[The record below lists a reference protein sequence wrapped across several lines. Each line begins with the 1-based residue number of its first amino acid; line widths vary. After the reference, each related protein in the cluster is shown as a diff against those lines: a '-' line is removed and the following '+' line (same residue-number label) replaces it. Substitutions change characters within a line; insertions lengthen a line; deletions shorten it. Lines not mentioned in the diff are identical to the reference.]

1 MRLFEF
7 ASDDPLRIKL
17 VAITDQLKDRY
28 QHSSKPMSTD
38 AFLEFLGDNDITVGI
53 EDLRD
58 MIQKPPLINI
68 IDDIKGD
75 NVIFKGQKKEPR
87 LPTSPDQAE
96 KTVANMAKNAIKK

>member
-7 ASDDPLRIKL
+7 ASDDPLRVKL

-28 QHSSKPMSTD
+28 QHANKPMSTD
-38 AFLEFLGDNDITVGI
+38 AFLEFLGDNDITIGI

-58 MIQKPPLINI
+58 MIKKPPLINI

-75 NVIFKGQKKEPR
+75 QIIFKGQSETER

-96 KTVANMAKNAIKK
+96 KTVAGMAKHALNK